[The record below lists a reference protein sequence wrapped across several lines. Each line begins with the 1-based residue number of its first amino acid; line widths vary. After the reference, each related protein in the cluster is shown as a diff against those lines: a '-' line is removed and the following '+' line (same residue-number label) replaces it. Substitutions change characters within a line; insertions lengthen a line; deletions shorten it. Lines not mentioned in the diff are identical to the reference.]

1 MAESCTDKALFDQLT
16 SDTKSINIQVQKLKS
31 EILKVENSIKTYTPD
46 KDCTEAN
53 LADIREENKKFLYRR
68 GILTQALLKE
78 KKIGESMVTNNIQQF
93 VQRLMAVAVY
103 RAYPNVST
111 PPLPLLAVPNSK
123 GYGGEYKSNVAL
135 ELSKTLAEK
144 GVIINPRDLADK
156 LSKTIPPNDVITSSS
171 ITGAGFLNLKVDT
184 GFICKKV
191 QEILAKGVL
200 PPDVEKKRVVV
211 DFSSPNIAKEMHVGH
226 LRSTIIGE
234 SICRMLEFCGHDVLR
249 LNHVGDWGTQ
259 FGMLIAHLQDIFPDY
274 ESITPVIQDLQAF
287 YKASKTRF
295 DEEED
300 FKKRAYEAVVALQSH
315 EPKVYN
321 AWKKICE
328 ISRNEFQVI
337 YDRLGIS
344 IIERGESFYHS
355 MMPDLVEQLK
365 LNGLLTLEEGRFLF
379 FLKDKTSLPLTIVK
393 SDGGYTYDTS
403 DLAAIRHRIREEK
416 AQWII
421 YVVDRGQS
429 AHFQS
434 IFEAAKIAGYLD
446 DHKVR
451 VNHVE
456 FGLVLGE
463 DKKKFKTRSGDTV
476 QLANLLDKG
485 LEKSMAHLTSKGR
498 DKELTTDELRLAQES
513 VAYSCI
519 KYADLCH
526 DRRRDYVFSF
536 NKMLEDRG
544 NTAVYLLYMLTRI
557 RSIIRS
563 SKLTPEQIESAI
575 KKISIVLEV
584 DVEIGLGMSLLRFP
598 EVIYRTVD
606 TLLLHQVCEYLY
618 DLSCSFSSFYDK
630 CYCMRID
637 KETDEVLEIN
647 MNRILLCEATARV
660 FETGFHILGII
671 PVSRM

>member
-1 MAESCTDKALFDQLT
+1 MAAASTDKAKIEKLT
-16 SDTKSINIQVQKLKS
+16 TETKSIQEQILKLKS
-31 EILKVENSIKTYTPD
+31 QISKVEKSLRDYTPD
-46 KDCTEAN
+46 RECTEEK
-53 LADIREENKKFLYRR
+53 LTEIREENERLEYRI
-68 GILTQALLKE
+68 GILNRTLSEENQK
-78 KKIGESMVTNNIQQF
+78 GEIMVTNNIQQF
-93 VQRLMAVAVY
+93 VQRLMAVSIY
-103 RAYPNVST
+103 RAFPYVST
-111 PPLPLLAVPNSK
+111 PPLSQLAVPDEK
-123 GYGGEYKSNVAL
+123 RWGGEYKSNVAL

-144 GVIINPRDLADK
+144 GVVISALDLADK
-156 LSKTIPPNDVITSSS
+156 LSKNIPTNEVITSST
-171 ITGAGFLNLKVDT
+171 ITGAGFLNLKVST
-184 GFICKKV
+184 EFICKRV
-191 QEILAKGVL
+191 QDILVNGVR
-200 PPDVEKKRVVV
+200 PPVVEKKRVVV

-259 FGMLIAHLQDIFPDY
+259 FGMLITHLQDNFPDY
-274 ESITPVIQDLQAF
+274 ETSIPAISDLQEF
-287 YKASKTRF
+287 YKASKARF
-295 DEEED
+295 DEEEE
-300 FKKRAYEAVVALQSH
+300 FKKRAYEAVVALQSRQ
-315 EPKVYN
+315 PSVYDG
-321 AWKKICE
+321 WKKICD
-328 ISRNEFQVI
+328 ISRKEFQAI

-355 MMPDLVEQLK
+355 MMPEVVEQLD
-365 LNGLLTLEEGRFLF
+365 NYGLLTLEEGRKLF
-379 FLKDKTSLPLTIVK
+379 FLKDMSNPPLTIVK

-403 DLAAIRHRIREEK
+403 DLAAIRHRIQEEK

-429 AHFQS
+429 SHFQC
-434 IFEAAKIAGYLD
+434 IFEAARMAGYLD

-476 QLANLLDKG
+476 QLATLLDMG
-485 LEKSMAHLTSKGR
+485 LEKSMAHLKGKER
-498 DKELTTDELRLAQES
+498 DKELTIEELRLAQES

-526 DRRRDYVFSF
+526 DRRKDYVFSF
-536 NKMLEDRG
+536 DKMLEDRG

-563 SKLTPEQIESAI
+563 SKLTPEHLDSAI
-575 KKISIVLEV
+575 KNISIVLEADAEV
-584 DVEIGLGMSLLRFP
+584 SLGMSLLRFP
-598 EVIYRTVD
+598 EVIHRAVD
-606 TLLLHQVCEYLY
+606 SLLLHQVCEYLY
-618 DLSCSFSSFYDK
+618 DLSCSFSTFYDK

-637 KETDEVLEIN
+637 KATDEVLEIN
-647 MNRILLCEATARV
+647 MNRIMLCEATARV